1 MYSRTLLDSHSEQTI
16 IAYSCS
22 LGMRHAQKTK
32 SEDDGVE
39 GEEEEEEE
47 SGSVYVALNRGNFCN
62 LCFCFGD

>member
-1 MYSRTLLDSHSEQTI
+1 
-16 IAYSCS
+16 
-22 LGMRHAQKTK
+22 MRHAQKTK

-39 GEEEEEEE
+39 GEEEEEEEE